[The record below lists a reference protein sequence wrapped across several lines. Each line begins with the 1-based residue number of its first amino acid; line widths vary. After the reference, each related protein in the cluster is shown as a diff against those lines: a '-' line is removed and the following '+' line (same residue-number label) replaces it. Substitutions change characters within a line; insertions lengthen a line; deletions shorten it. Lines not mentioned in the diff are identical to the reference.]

1 MSNQPESLS
10 SSRSNKRPDTP
21 TGLPSDVCDSIE
33 SWRVFCAI
41 ELPSTVGARLTE
53 QINRLKDRVPD
64 TRASW
69 NRDGKFHLTLK
80 FIGEIPQARVER
92 VSSAADH
99 AARNFSPF
107 TLIVE
112 GAGVFPKS
120 GTPKVL
126 WLGIS
131 DPFGQLN
138 ELQALLEQHC
148 AQAGFAKEERSFH
161 PHLTLA
167 RLRKP
172 HGARMLAAVHK
183 EMGFAAV
190 EVQVAELL
198 VIRSELSS
206 QGSKYTIITR
216 HPLQAPPGSARFQ
229 RAVTR
234 KTLNSGS

>member
-1 MSNQPESLS
+1 M
-10 SSRSNKRPDTP
+10 
-21 TGLPSDVCDSIE
+21 
-33 SWRVFCAI
+33 
-41 ELPSTVGARLTE
+41 GARVTE
-53 QINRLKDRVPD
+53 QINRLKDSVPD

-92 VSSAADH
+92 VSFAADH
-99 AARNFSPF
+99 AARNLSPF
-107 TLIVE
+107 ALVVE

-131 DPFGQLN
+131 DPSGNLT
-138 ELQALLEQHC
+138 ELQALLEQQC

-172 HGARMLAAVHK
+172 HGARTLAAAHK
-183 EMGFAAV
+183 EMAFAAV
-190 EVQVAELL
+190 EVQVTELL

-206 QGSKYTIITR
+206 QGSRYTIITR
-216 HPLQAPPGSARFQ
+216 HPLGAHASSVPLSW
-229 RAVTR
+229 
-234 KTLNSGS
+234 